1 MEKPLEV
8 KIAETESSIIHI
20 INNCGLPSCIV
31 LPIMDNLTGEVRQQ
45 AVADRRNAIEAYQQ
59 SLENEMPSEE
69 LKEGTEENME

>member
-45 AVADRRNAIEAYQQ
+45 AAADRRNAIEAYQQ
-59 SLENEMPSEE
+59 SLENEIPSEE
-69 LKEGTEENME
+69 LKDGTEANME